1 MESEQMA
8 KFIIDFRTRV
18 NQFKAKRP
26 KNKDWYLF
34 TSFSFVYFG
43 LLIFDWKNQF
53 KDHYYNAYKL
63 CNLTRS
69 SRSKQPL
76 KN

>member
-26 KNKDWYLF
+26 KNKD
-34 TSFSFVYFG
+34 
-43 LLIFDWKNQF
+43 
-53 KDHYYNAYKL
+53 
-63 CNLTRS
+63 
-69 SRSKQPL
+69 
-76 KN
+76 